1 MPIIDIHT
9 HILYGIDD
17 GSWDSDMSLE
27 LMGMEFKQ
35 GVRGIFLTNH
45 CGDMRNEYQ
54 NYHRRF
60 EKLSRKVAEKYPEL
74 SLYKGC
80 EIICYRRWMPEI
92 INCIRDDIFPAMNG
106 TRYVLAEFKPDRTE
120 GMEEMK
126 YCLEYILDKGYIPII
141 AHAER
146 YMPIYDDP
154 LTDLVMLKEIGC
166 LVQINLFSVEQDHDP
181 RKYLANLFLKH
192 QLVDFVGTDAHNT
205 YYKSPEAAIGAAA
218 LRERYGDEY
227 ADKVLYK
234 NAEELLNL
242 SAAKGNQ

>member
-17 GSWDSDMSLE
+17 GSWDAEMSLKLMKME
-27 LMGMEFKQ
+27 LIQ
-35 GVRGIFLTNH
+35 DVHGIFLTNH
-45 CGDMRNEYQ
+45 SGDMEYEYE

-60 EKLSRKVAEKYPEL
+60 EKLTRKAAEKYPDL

-80 EIICYRRWMPEI
+80 EVICYRKRMPKI
-92 INCIRDDIFPAMNG
+92 ISNIQSDIFPTMNG
-106 TRYVLAEFKPDRTE
+106 TQYILAEFSPNRTE

-126 YCLEYILDKGYIPII
+126 YCLEYLLDKGYIPII

-154 LTDLVMLKEIGC
+154 LTDLAMLKELDC
-166 LVQINLFSVEQDHDP
+166 LIQINLFSVEQDYGD
-181 RKYLANLFLKH
+181 RKYLANLFLKD

-205 YYKSPEAAIGAAA
+205 CYKSPEAAIGAAA
-218 LRERYGDEY
+218 LREKYGDEY
-227 ADKVLYK
+227 ADKVLYR
-234 NAEELLNL
+234 NAEDLLNC
-242 SAAKGNQ
+242 N